1 MWAID
6 YAWSVPAP
14 GAVDTSEWQ
23 PSWEVVLS
31 YSPHHT
37 CSTYHARSTYYA
49 HSSYRTCSTYHLTM
63 FAPLSIPLHKGVT
76 PPLTRLTTLLP
87 RYRSY
92 SRCSRTHCG
101 PCVSRARPSNSSI
114 LALLAILTRLTRR
127 AIFRRLALPT
137 IRTIRTL
144 RTRRSSRTLRTT
156 PRPILTAL
164 TMHTRRSIL
173 ACLMRIRGHS
183 SPCIPTGCL
192 GSLCVSMPTRSFSR
206 AALGWRPKRSSWH
219 GPPHGH

>member
-1 MWAID
+1 MLQLSTEELSWLAGRRVIVVGGGKSAADGVLQLLQRSPADPPHVTWVSRRPYIFFKFERFFHTGTCGERARAAAAFIGFVTACVFSWLGMRLMWAID

-76 PPLTRLTTLLP
+76 PSLTRLTTLLP
-87 RYRSY
+87 RY
-92 SRCSRTHCG
+92 
-101 PCVSRARPSNSSI
+101 
-114 LALLAILTRLTRR
+114 
-127 AIFRRLALPT
+127 
-137 IRTIRTL
+137 
-144 RTRRSSRTLRTT
+144 
-156 PRPILTAL
+156 
-164 TMHTRRSIL
+164 
-173 ACLMRIRGHS
+173 
-183 SPCIPTGCL
+183 
-192 GSLCVSMPTRSFSR
+192 
-206 AALGWRPKRSSWH
+206 
-219 GPPHGH
+219 